1 MITDPVFYLAAIP
14 AVLLIGLSKG
24 GFGGSISLV
33 GVPLMAM
40 IVSPVV
46 AAGILLPIMVVMD
59 GISLYAWRGR
69 FDRALLLSMLPAAIG
84 GVGLGYLTAA
94 FISPDG
100 VRVLLGLLALWF
112 AADWFFRSRHRSD
125 PKERRPLRASAW
137 GAVSGFS
144 SFVSHAGGPPYQIYV
159 LPLRLTPQTYA
170 GTSAVFFAAVNGVK
184 LLPYFL
190 LGQFSTGN
198 LMTSAVLL
206 PLAPVATLIGV
217 WLVRKVDPAAF
228 YVFTYALLVP
238 VGLKLVFDGAAAMIS

>member
-1 MITDPVFYLAAIP
+1 MITDPIFYLAAIP

-40 IVSPVV
+40 IISPVA

-59 GISLYAWRGR
+59 AISLYAWRGR
-69 FDRALLLSMLPAAIG
+69 FDRTLLLSMLPAAIG

-94 FISPDG
+94 FVSADG
-100 VRVLLGLLALWF
+100 VRLLLGLLALWF
-112 AADWFFRSRHRSD
+112 AADWFFRSRHRSES
-125 PKERRPLRASAW
+125 KESRPLRANVW
-137 GAVSGFS
+137 GAISGFS

-159 LPLRLTPQTYA
+159 LPLRLSPQIYA
-170 GTSAVFFAAVNGVK
+170 GTSAVFFAGVNAVK
-184 LLPYFL
+184 LLPYSL

-228 YVFTYALLVP
+228 YIFTYALLVP
-238 VGLKLVFDGAAAMIS
+238 VGLKLVFDGAAAMLP